1 MTSTATFKE
10 PRGFAVFVLVVVSDS
25 LDTLNIFI
33 LNLFRP
39 NISYSHT
46 FLSFKVSFDT
56 KSLSQ
61 AELEVQ
67 KQNWK
72 KTSNNTTRKGIKN
85 LS

>member
-1 MTSTATFKE
+1 MTRTATFKE
-10 PRGFAVFVLVVVSDS
+10 HRGFAVFVLVVVTDS

-39 NISYSHT
+39 NISYT
-46 FLSFKVSFDT
+46 DICFFKVSFDT

-61 AELEVQ
+61 AELEVP